1 MTTALE
7 AIEAMGDA
15 EEAVRA
21 EARRRT
27 EAEQDE
33 GIGQHPSAPWSQLAI
48 EHALE
53 GAREAA
59 QDSGV
64 PHAEEAD
71 GARICLV
78 EGVGLWVIPP
88 EARGDEAA
96 YRAALLYE
104 LRGIAE
110 RG

>member
-1 MTTALE
+1 MTTAIEAIE
-7 AIEAMGDA
+7 AIEAMGDV
-15 EEAVRA
+15 ERQSIYS
-21 EARRRT
+21 